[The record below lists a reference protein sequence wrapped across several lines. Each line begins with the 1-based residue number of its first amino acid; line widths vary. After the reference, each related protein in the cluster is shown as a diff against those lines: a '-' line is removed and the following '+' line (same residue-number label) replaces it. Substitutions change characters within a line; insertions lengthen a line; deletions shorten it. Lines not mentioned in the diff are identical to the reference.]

1 MDNIFAGPISD
12 QSGKVI
18 IPKGQKASDKDLLTM
33 RWLVEGVSGKIP
45 D

>member
-1 MDNIFAGPISD
+1 MDNIFAGPLKD
-12 QSGKVI
+12 QSGKEKIAV
-18 IPKGQKASDKDLLTM
+18 GQKASDPDLLTM